1 MTAAMTKLKYVVPN
15 LFTVTSLGLGLAS
28 VTRSADGDFRLAAWM
43 ILWGVLLDKLD
54 GTAARLLHAE
64 SKVGGE
70 LDSFADFTV
79 FGIAPAALLFF
90 RLRDTASYQG
100 GALML
105 LAGAC
110 ALHAMATAGRLA
122 RFNISHPPLGHQ
134 LFYGIPGTVMGAIL
148 ASSYLTW
155 DKHGASE
162 QLLLLSPV
170 VLVVGSV
177 LMISNV
183 RLPKL
188 KARKSKLVN
197 VFQLLNVTAAYVLA
211 PLMLLPEYLM
221 LLALSYTAGGILW
234 CWAFPPPAEGTDA
247 ASPPVAA

>member
-1 MTAAMTKLKYVVPN
+1 MSKLKYAVPN

-28 VTRSADGDFRLAAWM
+28 VTLSADGDFRLAAWM

-90 RLRDTASYQG
+90 RLRETASYEG
-100 GALML
+100 SALPL

-110 ALHAMATAGRLA
+110 ALHAIATAGRLA
-122 RFNISHPPLGHQ
+122 RFNISHPPLGDR
-134 LFYGIPGTVMGAIL
+134 LFYGIPGTLMGAIL

-155 DKHGASE
+155 DKHGANE
-162 QLLLLSPV
+162 QLLLLSPA
-170 VLVVGSV
+170 VLVIGAV
-177 LMISNV
+177 LMISNI

-188 KARKSKLVN
+188 KARKNRLINLFQMGN
-197 VFQLLNVTAAYVLA
+197 VIVVYALA
-211 PLMLLPEYLM
+211 PFMLFPEYLM
-221 LLALSYTAGGILW
+221 TLALTYTVGGILW
-234 CWAFPPPAEGTDA
+234 CRAFPPRPQADDA
-247 ASPPVAA
+247 APRRAAA

>member
-1 MTAAMTKLKYVVPN
+1 MSKLKYVVPN

-28 VTRSADGDFRLAAWM
+28 VTRSADGDYRLAAWM

-90 RLRDTASYQG
+90 RLRETASYE
-100 GALML
+100 GATLPL

-122 RFNISHPPLGHQ
+122 RFNISSPPQGDR
-134 LFYGIPGTVMGAIL
+134 LFYGIPGTLMGAIL

-155 DKHGASE
+155 DKHGANE
-162 QLLLLSPV
+162 QLLIFSPA
-170 VLVVGSV
+170 VLVVGAV
-177 LMISNV
+177 LMISTI

-188 KARKSKLVN
+188 KARKSKLINLFQGAN
-197 VFQLLNVTAAYVLA
+197 VAAAYVLA

-221 LLALSYTAGGILW
+221 TLALSYTVGGILW
-234 CWAFPPPAEGTDA
+234 CWAYPPRGEPQRISRPPAPAG
-247 ASPPVAA
+247 